1 MTERPT
7 DRQLM
12 QQAFVALNMLT
23 SDQPKDKME
32 FSEIMQLMVA
42 LRKRLERNDERQ
54 LMWAQDQ
61 VVQWRELAKESMKK
75 LQEKAND

>member
-1 MTERPT
+1 MT

-23 SDQPKDKME
+23 SDQPKDKMN
-32 FSEIMQLMVA
+32 FSEIMQLMIA
-42 LRKRLERNDERQ
+42 LRERLERNDERQ

-61 VVQWRELAKESMKK
+61 VVQWRELAKDSMKK
-75 LQEKAND
+75 LQERAND

>member
-1 MTERPT
+1 MTDRPT

-42 LRKRLERNDERQ
+42 LRERLERNDERQ

>member
-1 MTERPT
+1 MT

-23 SDQPKDKME
+23 SDQPKDKMN
-32 FSEIMQLMVA
+32 FSEIMQLMIA
-42 LRKRLERNDERQ
+42 LRERLERNDERQ

-61 VVQWRELAKESMKK
+61 IAQWRELAKDSMKK

>member
-1 MTERPT
+1 MT

-23 SDQPKDKME
+23 SDQPKDKMN
-32 FSEIMQLMVA
+32 FSEIMQLMIA
-42 LRKRLERNDERQ
+42 LRERLERNDERQ

>member
-1 MTERPT
+1 MT

-42 LRKRLERNDERQ
+42 LRERLKRNDERQ

-61 VVQWRELAKESMKK
+61 VVQWRELAKDSMKK
-75 LQEKAND
+75 LQEKANDQDK

>member
-23 SDQPKDKME
+23 SDQPKDKMN
-32 FSEIMQLMVA
+32 FSEIMQLMIA
-42 LRKRLERNDERQ
+42 LRERLERNDERQ

-61 VVQWRELAKESMKK
+61 VVQWRELAKDLMKK

>member
-1 MTERPT
+1 MT

-23 SDQPKDKME
+23 SDQPKDKMN
-32 FSEIMQLMVA
+32 FSEIMQLMIA
-42 LRKRLERNDERQ
+42 LRERLERNDERQ

-61 VVQWRELAKESMKK
+61 VVQWRELAKDSMKK

>member
-42 LRKRLERNDERQ
+42 LRERLERNDERQ